1 MPYSL
6 SGDLGGTKCFLAIH
20 DLDALK
26 DDARVAPLLE
36 DELLCKDYQSMG
48 ELIND
53 FLKRWNG
60 ETPVVGCI
68 GVAGPVADGRVCIT
82 NLDWHESVEELQNAT
97 GVGKIKLINDF
108 TATGYGLL
116 AIRPDD
122 YLDFDVRNGTV
133 STPTVVPDNST
144 GIVSFAGAGTGFGVG
159 FIANGLAY
167 SAEGG
172 HTTFSPIEAEDHAL
186 AKFIREKYDTDH
198 VSFERIVSGL
208 GLRNMHDFFW
218 GSLGGLAGPAL
229 REHVL
234 STNHDIDMAFL
245 AKCAEA
251 GDKYALKIFKKFFY
265 YYGFYLGNMCVLFR
279 PKDYFI
285 AGGILAKDLDL
296 VCGPCREEFCR
307 GLYSKGRMSH
317 LPGGVSFHVLT
328 NQKLGIVGAA
338 YLCTRM

>member
-36 DELLCKDYQSMG
+36 NELLCKDYQSMG

-208 GLRNMHDFFW
+208 GLRGAWQGLRFESTSSPRTMTLIWLFLPSVQKRETSMLLRSSRSSSITMASTLATCASSSGPRTTSLPVGFW
-218 GSLGGLAGPAL
+218 PKTSISFVDPAVRSSAAGCIVRGECPTYLAGY
-229 REHVL
+229 H
-234 STNHDIDMAFL
+234 S
-245 AKCAEA
+245 
-251 GDKYALKIFKKFFY
+251 
-265 YYGFYLGNMCVLFR
+265 
-279 PKDYFI
+279 
-285 AGGILAKDLDL
+285 
-296 VCGPCREEFCR
+296 
-307 GLYSKGRMSH
+307 MS
-317 LPGGVSFHVLT
+317 
-328 NQKLGIVGAA
+328 
-338 YLCTRM
+338 

>member
-26 DDARVAPLLE
+26 NDVRTAPLLE
-36 DELLCKDYQSMG
+36 QELLCKNYQSTG
-48 ELIND
+48 DLIND
-53 FLKRWNG
+53 FLKGWDK
-60 ETPVVGCI
+60 EIPIVGCL
-68 GVAGPVADGRVCIT
+68 GVAGPVTNGQVCIT
-82 NLDWHESVEELQNAT
+82 NLNWTETEEGLQNAT

-108 TATGYGLL
+108 TAIGYGLL
-116 AIRPDD
+116 AIRPND
-122 YLDFDVRNGTV
+122 YLDLDPKTGSV
-133 STPTVVPDNST
+133 SNPTVVPDNST

-159 FIANGLAY
+159 FIANGVAY

-186 AKFIREKYDTDH
+186 AKFIREKYETDH
-198 VSFERIVSGL
+198 VSFERIISGL

-218 GSLGGLAGPAL
+218 QNISGLASPAL

-245 AKCAEA
+245 AKCAQT
-251 GDKYALKIFKKFFY
+251 GDKYALKIFRKFFY
-265 YYGFYLGNMCVLFR
+265 YYGLYLGNMCLLFR

-285 AGGILAKDLDL
+285 AGGILAKDIDL
-296 VCGPCREEFCR
+296 VCGNCREDFYR
-307 GLYSKGRMSH
+307 GLYTKGRMAH
-317 LPGGVSFHVLT
+317 IPNDVSFHVVT
-328 NQKLGIVGAA
+328 NQKLGTVGSA
-338 YLCTRM
+338 YVCSKL